1 MVQPARV
8 RINAETYFSLEE
20 YEQNDLI
27 QLIDGE
33 VVLGKPCFPIHQGI
47 VREVIFLLMTIA
59 RKTGGEVLMI
69 PIEVYLDE
77 NNVFEPDVIYLK
89 PDSQCT
95 VGEKRLTG
103 APELVV
109 EVLSPSTAKY
119 DRQQKYQAY
128 EKHGVHEYWIV
139 DPVHQT
145 IEVWTLNQAGKF
157 ERQGAFAD
165 DNTFKS
171 ATLNENVDVKVIFG
185 NQNG

>member
-1 MVQPARV
+1 MVQPTRT
-8 RINAETYFSLEE
+8 RINAENYFTLEE

-33 VVLGKPCFPIHQGI
+33 VVIPMPPIPKHQRI
-47 VREVIFLLMTIA
+47 VREILIFISLLA
-59 RKTGGEVLMI
+59 RKIGGEAFDS

-77 NNVFEPDVIYLK
+77 DNVFEPDVLYLK

-145 IEVWTLNQAGKF
+145 IEVWVLNQAGKF

-171 ATLNENVDVKVIFG
+171 TTLNSDVDVKVIFG
-185 NQNG
+185 NQND